1 MPKMFLLF
9 SHKLTD
15 EQIKDARESLN
26 VDEFI
31 YLPKKLQKLWSDI
44 PPDIEDIDDYLK
56 PIEDFLKKYAKPN
69 DYVLIQGDFG
79 ATYKLVNFA
88 FGNKLIP
95 IYSTTKRI
103 VKDIN
108 KDGKIIT
115 IREFKHCRFRKYK
128 PHCSKV

>member
-15 EQIKDARESLN
+15 DQINDARKNLK

-31 YLPKKLQKLWSDI
+31 YLPKELQELWSNI
-44 PPDIEDIDDYLK
+44 PPDVDDIDNYLK
-56 PIEDFLKKYAKPN
+56 PIKEFLEKHAKPN

-79 ATYKLVNFA
+79 ATYKMVNFA
-88 FGNKLIP
+88 IDKNLIP

-103 VKDIN
+103 AKDIY

-115 IREFKHCRFRKYK
+115 IRKFKHCRFRKYN
-128 PHCSKV
+128 PY

>member
-1 MPKMFLLF
+1 MFLLF

-15 EQIKDARESLN
+15 KQIEDARKNLK

-31 YLPKKLQKLWSDI
+31 YLPKELQELWSNI
-44 PPDIEDIDDYLK
+44 SPELENLSDYLK
-56 PIEDFLKKYAKPN
+56 PIKDFLKENAKPN

-79 ATYKLVNFA
+79 ATFIMVKWAIDN
-88 FGNKLIP
+88 NLIP

-108 KDGKIIT
+108 EGRKIIT
-115 IREFKHCRFRKYK
+115 IREFEHCRFRKY
-128 PHCSKV
+128 